1 MGPLSCGHTCFHL
14 WIYSDRNERQK
25 SQALLFKEM
34 TLKDFTSHSAH
45 IPLAHDKLQGPYTAK
60 KVGKFSM

>member
-1 MGPLSCGHTCFHL
+1 MLWMKQTVRKNKGMTIHL
-14 WIYSDRNERQK
+14 FKEGFS
-25 SQALLFKEM
+25 KEM
-34 TLKDFTSHSAH
+34 TLKDFTPHSAH